1 MKKFKLALLCGGPSL
16 ERGISLNSARSVC
29 DHLQSELL
37 DILPIYFD
45 QNKNAYKISR
55 AMLYSNTP
63 SDFDFKLAQN
73 SKPLNQKELI
83 EYLKKFYLVFPTIHG
98 KFGEDGE
105 IQELLEKNGIPFV
118 GSSSSACKKAFDKY
132 NANEYI
138 KKYNFHTL
146 PSIVIKKGKNNKE
159 VARNFFKEN
168 KIKKAI
174 VKPANGGSS
183 IAVYVSDSPEMA
195 IKNSQI
201 IFDSV
206 DERVVIEPFCKGIE
220 FTVIILQNRFGQPV
234 SIIPT
239 EIEIHNKDYNIFDY
253 RKKYLATRHVTYHCP
268 PRFDNDVI
276 ERIQIQAQQI
286 FTLFGMRDFA
296 RFDGWLLPDGK
307 IWFSDFNPISGM
319 EQNSFLFMQSAKIG
333 MSHGDFLRYVMKNAC
348 RRYGLKFPEEKKSLA
363 EKKKIDVIFGG
374 DTAERQVSVMS
385 GTNAWLKLKKSKLY
399 SPEPYLLDPN
409 HNVWHLPYSLTLNH
423 TVEEILETCKN
434 APQDEERLKILI
446 QRVIDKLSPESGDI
460 NEKLILP
467 KKITLKNF
475 IKNSKYVFIG
485 LHGGM
490 GEDGTLQAMLEKSKV
505 SFNGSGSASSKLS
518 MDKYM
523 TGEVVKKL
531 SKDGIYT
538 AKKKREKVSI
548 FKNFKAKDFEN
559 YWEKLLTDLNVKNI
573 IVKPV
578 DDGCSAG
585 ITRLYDSNDLMIYM
599 KHVIANKSCIE
610 NGLLKNQH
618 GIIEMPSLAMKNIM
632 FEEFVIT
639 DKVKV
644 DGKKLLWQKE
654 TGYIEITMGLTG
666 KKGKMV
672 AMQPSMTVAIG
683 NVLTLE
689 EKFQGG
695 TGINITPP
703 PEQFVPRAVVKKA
716 MKRME
721 IVVNALGVE
730 NYVRIDAFMNIISG
744 ELIIIEANTTPAL
757 TPSTVIFHQALAQ
770 NPPIYP
776 VEFLENIIKD
786 SLK

>member
-29 DHLQSELL
+29 DHLQSASL

-45 QNKNAYKISR
+45 QNKKAYKISR

-73 SKPLNQKELI
+73 SKPLNQKELV
-83 EYLKKFYLVFPTIHG
+83 EYLKKFDLVFPVIHG

-105 IQELLEKNGIPFV
+105 IQELLEKNDISFV
-118 GSSSSACKKAFDKY
+118 GSSSNACKKAFDKY

-146 PSIVIKKGKNNKE
+146 PSVVIKKGKNNDKA
-159 VARNFFKEN
+159 VRNFFIEN

-183 IAVYVSDSPEMA
+183 IAVYVADDFRGA
-195 IKNSQI
+195 IKNAQI

-206 DERVVIEPFCKGIE
+206 DDRVVIEPFCRGIE

-253 RKKYLATRHVTYHCP
+253 RKKYLATRQVTYHCP

-333 MSHGDFLRYVMKNAC
+333 MSHGDFLSYVVKNAC
-348 RRYGLKFPEEKKSLA
+348 RRYNLKFPKKKKNLT
-363 EKKKIDVIFGG
+363 EKKKINVIFGG

-399 SPEPYLLDPN
+399 SPEPYLLDIDR
-409 HNVWHLPYSLTLNH
+409 NVWHLPYSLTLNH
-423 TVEEILETCKN
+423 TVEEITETCKN
-434 APQDEERLKILI
+434 APQDEARLKILI

-485 LHGGM
+485 LHGGI
-490 GEDGTLQAMLEKSKV
+490 GEDGTLQAMLEKAKLA
-505 SFNGSGSASSKLS
+505 FNGSGSASSKLS

-523 TGEVVKKL
+523 TGEVVKEL
-531 SKDGIYT
+531 SCKGIYT
-538 AKKKREKVSI
+538 AKKKKEKVGM
-548 FKNFKAKDFEN
+548 FKDFAKKDFEN
-559 YWEKLLTDLNVKNI
+559 YWKKLLQELNAKNI

-578 DDGCSAG
+578 DDGCSSG
-585 ITRLYDSNDLMIYM
+585 IAQLHNSNDLGIYI
-599 KHVIANKSCIE
+599 KHIIANKNCIE

-618 GIIEMPSLAMKNIM
+618 GIIEMPSNPMKDIM
-632 FEEFVIT
+632 FEEFIVT

-644 DGKKLLWQKE
+644 VGKEILWQKK
-654 TGYIEITMGLTG
+654 TGYIEITMGLIG
-666 KKGKMV
+666 KKGKMQ
-672 AMQPSMTVAIG
+672 AMKPSMTVAMG
-683 NVLTLE
+683 SVLTLE

-703 PEQFVPRAVVKKA
+703 PEKFVPKSVVEKA

-721 IVVNALGVE
+721 IVANALGVE
-730 NYVRIDAFMNIISG
+730 NYVRIDAFMNIASG

-757 TPSTVIFHQALAQ
+757 TPSTVIFHQALAE

-776 VEFLENIIKD
+776 VEFLENIIRN
-786 SLK
+786 SSQ